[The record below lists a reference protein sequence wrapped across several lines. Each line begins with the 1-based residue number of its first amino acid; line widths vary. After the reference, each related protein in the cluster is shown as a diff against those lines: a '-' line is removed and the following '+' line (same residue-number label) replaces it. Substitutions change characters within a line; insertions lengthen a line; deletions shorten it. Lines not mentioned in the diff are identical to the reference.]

1 MLKKLDVVTELIK
14 LSKRSDYIMSS
25 DWISWR
31 KYSYNTDKLDYIT
44 VEFGVYVDTGGGWL
58 KYYTKDVAK
67 YYEMNPVEMLLIKN
81 LFS

>member
-1 MLKKLDVVTELIK
+1 MVKKLDVVTELIK
-14 LSKRSDYIMSS
+14 LSKRTDYIMSS

-67 YYEMNPVEMLLIKN
+67 YYEMNPVEMLLIKK

>member
-1 MLKKLDVVTELIK
+1 MNKRDTVGDVIK
-14 LSKRSDYIMSS
+14 LSKRSDYVLTT
-25 DWISWR
+25 DWISQY
-31 KYSYNTDKLDYIT
+31 KYSYNSNRLDYIT

>member
-1 MLKKLDVVTELIK
+1 MKKLDVVTELIK

>member
-1 MLKKLDVVTELIK
+1 MKKLDVVTELIK

-67 YYEMNPVEMLLIKN
+67 YYEMNPVEMLLIKK
-81 LFS
+81 LFI

>member
-1 MLKKLDVVTELIK
+1 MKKLDVVTELIK

-25 DWISWR
+25 DWISQY
-31 KYSYNTDKLDYIT
+31 KYSYNSNRLDYIT

>member
-1 MLKKLDVVTELIK
+1 MKKLDVVTELIK
-14 LSKRSDYIMSS
+14 LSKRTDYIMSS

-67 YYEMNPVEMLLIKN
+67 YYEMNPVEMLLIKK

>member
-1 MLKKLDVVTELIK
+1 MVKKLDVVTELIK

-67 YYEMNPVEMLLIKN
+67 YYEMNPVEMLLIKK

>member
-1 MLKKLDVVTELIK
+1 MSKWDTVGDVIK
-14 LSKRSDYIMSS
+14 LSKRSDYVLTT
-25 DWISWR
+25 DWISQY
-31 KYSYNTDKLDYIT
+31 KYSYNSNKLDYIT

>member
-1 MLKKLDVVTELIK
+1 MKKLDVVTELIK
-14 LSKRSDYIMSS
+14 ISKRSDYIMSS

-67 YYEMNPVEMLLIKN
+67 YYEMNPVEMLLIKK

>member
-1 MLKKLDVVTELIK
+1 MNKLDVVDELIK
-14 LSKRSDYIMSS
+14 LSKRSDYIFRTDWSS
-25 DWISWR
+25 WK
-31 KYSYNTDKLDYIT
+31 KYSYNADQLDYIT
-44 VEFGVYVDTGGGWL
+44 VEFGVYIDTGRGWL

>member
-1 MLKKLDVVTELIK
+1 MKKLDVVTELIK

-67 YYEMNPVEMLLIKN
+67 SYEMSPVEMLLIKN

>member
-1 MLKKLDVVTELIK
+1 MKKLDVVTELIK

-44 VEFGVYVDTGGGWL
+44 VEFGVYVDMGGGWL

-67 YYEMNPVEMLLIKN
+67 YYEMNPVEMLLIKK

>member
-1 MLKKLDVVTELIK
+1 MKKLDVVTELIK

-44 VEFGVYVDTGGGWL
+44 VEFGVYIDTGGGWL
-58 KYYTKDVAK
+58 QYYTKDVAK

>member
-1 MLKKLDVVTELIK
+1 MKKLDVVTELIK

-67 YYEMNPVEMLLIKN
+67 YYEMNPVEMLLIKK

>member
-67 YYEMNPVEMLLIKN
+67 YYEMNPVEMLLIKK

>member
-1 MLKKLDVVTELIK
+1 MKKLDVVTELIK

-44 VEFGVYVDTGGGWL
+44 VEFGVYVDTGWGWL

>member
-1 MLKKLDVVTELIK
+1 MNKRDTVGDVIK
-14 LSKRSDYIMSS
+14 LSKRSDYVLTT
-25 DWISWR
+25 DWISQY
-31 KYSYNTDKLDYIT
+31 KYSYNSNKLDYIT

-67 YYEMNPVEMLLIKN
+67 YYEMNPVEMLLIKK

>member
-1 MLKKLDVVTELIK
+1 MNKLDVVDELIK
-14 LSKRSDYIMSS
+14 LSKRSDYVMKT
-25 DWISWR
+25 DWISQR
-31 KYSYNTDKLDYIT
+31 KYAYNEDTLEYIVVDY
-44 VEFGVYVDTGGGWL
+44 GVYVDTKGGWL

>member
-1 MLKKLDVVTELIK
+1 MKKLDVVTELIK
-14 LSKRSDYIMSS
+14 LSKRSDYILSS

-31 KYSYNTDKLDYIT
+31 KYSYNSNKLDYIT